1 MLIAWVCEIVGSLEF
16 KYTLRNMW
24 EVHSPTR
31 QNKFQEE
38 LKIEKQ
44 NMNRN
49 KDGRLVGALRK
60 VKLFS
65 RQLKMQFKCKSC
77 GKWINI
83 VELQQKIDREKSK
96 VQHSKS
102 TDVVHQGGGSAM
114 LVGFKG
120 ADKTL

>member
-49 KDGRLVGALRK
+49 KDGRLVRALRK
-60 VKLFS
+60 GKLFS
-65 RQLKMQFKCKSC
+65 R
-77 GKWINI
+77 
-83 VELQQKIDREKSK
+83 
-96 VQHSKS
+96 
-102 TDVVHQGGGSAM
+102 
-114 LVGFKG
+114 
-120 ADKTL
+120 